1 MGVFHY
7 WKVVVARKE
16 PQHLVSSS
24 LLLATMLD
32 WLSEKA
38 VTCLY
43 YSASICFHEAVA
55 WSVMFGSD
63 SLM

>member
-1 MGVFHY
+1 MFYY
-7 WKVVVARKE
+7 WKVVAARKE
-16 PQHLVSSS
+16 PQHPLSAS

-43 YSASICFHEAVA
+43 YSASICFLEAVA